1 MSLDACVAKMEAEGL
16 PAVAIETFAHY
27 YRQLEAGETG
37 MIAEAEIAPVENLPS
52 SDTLP
57 EPADGAREA
66 LGDWWVEHPQESAE
80 AMALREMNLI
90 WMGLGGLL
98 RGEYWTPPAVASS
111 A

>member
-1 MSLDACVAKMEAEGL
+1 L
-16 PAVAIETFAHY
+16 
-27 YRQLEAGETG
+27 
-37 MIAEAEIAPVENLPS
+37 AEAIV
-52 SDTLP
+52 
-57 EPADGAREA
+57 GAGEA
-66 LGDWWVEHPQESAE
+66 LGDWWVEHPEESAE